1 LKPQNKITEN
11 QRQNGLS
18 GGKKWLQQG
27 ATVQHPGAIKKK
39 AGRFSLIHF
48 KKIVLIMKRSNE
60 QLLRF
65 FLVIVWTFLLC

>member
-1 LKPQNKITEN
+1 MAFSVAK
-11 QRQNGLS
+11 NGLF

-27 ATVQHPGAIKKK
+27 ATVQHPGAICHNIKKK